1 MSGHRLLTRETLGDV
16 LVNLVPLGV
25 LAGFVAM
32 FVVLSPYAKDPVYT
46 TIQLSLVAIP
56 AAILLVLTYYALKA
70 VDAAERDAETAAP
83 TGEPEPAPETETEP
97 EAGTETEPRE
107 ETEAEPTTAAGGD

>member
-1 MSGHRLLTRETLGDV
+1 MDGRRLLTRETFGDV

-32 FVVLSPYAKDPVYT
+32 FVVLSPYATHPVYT
-46 TIQLSLVAIP
+46 TIQLSLVAVP

-70 VDAAERDAETAAP
+70 IDAAERAAETACPAEDQ
-83 TGEPEPAPETETEP
+83 EPES
-97 EAGTETEPRE
+97 G
-107 ETEAEPTTAAGGD
+107 AEPASAAGDA

>member
-32 FVVLSPYAKDPVYT
+32 FVVSSPYAKDPVYT

-70 VDAAERDAETAAP
+70 VDAAEREAEAAVSTEESASEAET
-83 TGEPEPAPETETEP
+83 GEKP
-97 EAGTETEPRE
+97 EADP
-107 ETEAEPTTAAGGD
+107 ASPAGDD